1 MADGVEVLS
10 VHEAVGIA
18 SSYVGEIP
26 TLVVNGEVSGFR
38 GPNRRSGHCYFSL
51 KDSESSMDAIVW
63 RGVYESSGVVL
74 KDGLQV
80 QMTGSFSVYKN
91 SGRLSFVAKRLEVA
105 GEGALRQ
112 KVAELARKLE
122 REGLMDVSRK
132 RPVPKFCSRIVVVT
146 SLSGSVIDDVK
157 RTLARRNPLVRIQVA
172 GCMVQGPGAERTIIR
187 ALGIAAAAKPDAILL
202 VRGGGSFED
211 LMTFNDEALARAVAA
226 CSVPVVTGIGHEP
239 DTSICDMVSDMRCS
253 TPTAAAE
260 AVAPSIDMLE
270 RTINERAG
278 RLRKVARDS
287 MGALSDG
294 NQMMGERMARAFSV
308 SFARHEAYVD
318 SLASRKCL
326 STPLWM
332 VQNRQDQLNQTEDRL
347 HAALPRGLAA
357 KAAEVD
363 SSARRLRGVSGWLL
377 EPFRSIVARSAGTLD
392 ALSPLEVLS
401 RGYSISK
408 GPDGRVLSSID
419 SVERGDSL
427 SVVLA
432 DGEIRATVNG
442 KTSK

>member
-1 MADGVEVLS
+1 
-10 VHEAVGIA
+10 
-18 SSYVGEIP
+18 
-26 TLVVNGEVSGFR
+26 
-38 GPNRRSGHCYFSL
+38 
-51 KDSESSMDAIVW
+51 
-63 RGVYESSGVVL
+63 
-74 KDGLQV
+74 
-80 QMTGSFSVYKN
+80 
-91 SGRLSFVAKRLEVA
+91 
-105 GEGALRQ
+105 
-112 KVAELARKLE
+112 
-122 REGLMDVSRK
+122 MDVSRK

-392 ALSPLEVLS
+392 ALSPLKVLS
-401 RGYSISK
+401 RGYSIAK